1 MWSNTGTPESAND
14 ATNIRIPVSRE
25 GQQMNEISRRMKR
38 SRPTAI
44 SVANLHSLAKL
55 RLPGFNAFHLHAQRD
70 ERTRE
75 LNLSATQVLMAMATG
90 LCLMGPLV
98 WVIIRFWLFAV

>member
-1 MWSNTGTPESAND
+1 VNK
-14 ATNIRIPVSRE
+14 IL
-25 GQQMNEISRRMKR
+25 RRMYR

-44 SVANLHSLAKL
+44 SVGNLHSLAKL
-55 RLPGFNAFHLHAQRD
+55 RLPGFNAILLHAQRD

-75 LNLSATQVLMAMATG
+75 LNISATHVLMAIATG

-98 WVIIRFWLFAV
+98 WTFIRYWLFAV

>member
-1 MWSNTGTPESAND
+1 MD
-14 ATNIRIPVSRE
+14 
-25 GQQMNEISRRMKR
+25 EISRRMYRRR
-38 SRPTAI
+38 STAI
-44 SVANLHSLAKL
+44 SVGNFHDLAKL
-55 RLPGFNAFHLHAQRD
+55 RLPGFNAFLLHAQRD

-98 WVIIRFWLFAV
+98 WVFIRYWLFAE

>member
-1 MWSNTGTPESAND
+1 MK
-14 ATNIRIPVSRE
+14 
-25 GQQMNEISRRMKR
+25 EILRHVYR

-44 SVANLHSLAKL
+44 SVGNLHNLAKL
-55 RLPGFNAFHLHAQRD
+55 RLPGFNALLRAQRD

-75 LNLSATQVLMAMATG
+75 LDISAAQVLMAMATG

-98 WVIIRFWLFAV
+98 WAFIRYWLFAV